1 LKEPPQQGFDLFSE
15 GLQMKP
21 RFTIALLWFVVVASA
36 AVPAAKAD
44 PAQSAKA
51 LLSQCIGAMGGIDLL
66 RSIETLS
73 YESVQHTFFHRVE
86 VSETLP
92 QIIVYESNE
101 VILQP
106 KNYSLH
112 EKSNWRWTDSA
123 AQRNSQLTVTPRGG
137 FSDSDNKETPITAD
151 GFYKALDI
159 FAANTISVLLSGFDA
174 TDPKLGTPTDES
186 AVVSF
191 HQSIYGQQVATTIG
205 ISKQTHLLQ
214 WIETE
219 HSYSQDV
226 FASFWGR
233 TVKRVVLSGWT
244 LNTNGLYF
252 PTKWQLSTNG
262 TIDGQE
268 SIFSLKINP
277 DVPASQFAIPE
288 EFKNSFEALHMT
300 EESLALR
307 NHGAGKH
314 LEVHDGVVMLPGMSG
329 AYNSLLVNQGKGIV
343 VIDAPYTNANSDYV
357 IAYAKKVFPGMPI
370 TGVVS
375 TNQLQFHLGGLP
387 AYAKVHAPIY
397 LLDANVALMRRFLAA
412 QVSVG
417 EIRESDIKLR
427 TVTERTA
434 IGSGENQIIII
445 PFRGTASARMMAVYF
460 PAIKLLY
467 CSDLYLPQQWGGQY
481 YMEHLAE
488 IRDLIDR
495 EHIDVLQISGV
506 SMVPHDWKELSA
518 LIPAAQIH
526 S

>member
-1 LKEPPQQGFDLFSE
+1 
-15 GLQMKP
+15 MK
-21 RFTIALLWFVVVASA
+21 RYFTIALLLSVNMASA
-36 AVPAAKAD
+36 AVPPAKD
-44 PAQSAKA
+44 DRSQSAKV
-51 LLSQCIGAMGGIDLL
+51 LLSQCTTKMGGIDLL
-66 RSIETLS
+66 RSVESLS

-86 VSETLP
+86 VSEALP
-92 QIIVYESNE
+92 QIIVYENND
-101 VILQP
+101 VVLQP
-106 KNYSLH
+106 KNYTLH

-123 AQRNSQLTVTPRGG
+123 AQRNSQLTITPQGG
-137 FSDSDNKETPITAD
+137 FGESDNKKTAITAD

-159 FAANTISVLLSGFDA
+159 FAANPVSVLLSGSEA
-174 TDPKLGTPTDES
+174 TDLNLGTPTNES
-186 AVVSF
+186 DVVSF
-191 HQSIYGQQVATTIG
+191 HRSIYGQPVATTIG
-205 ISKQTHLLQ
+205 ISKETHLLQ

-252 PTKWQLSTNG
+252 PTKWQFSTNG

-268 SIFSLKINP
+268 SLFNVQVNS
-277 DVPASQFAIPE
+277 DVPASEFAIPD
-288 EFKNSFEALHMT
+288 EFKNSFDALRMTDEA
-300 EESLALR
+300 LALR
-307 NHGAGKH
+307 NHGDGKH
-314 LEVHDGVVMLPGMSG
+314 LDSHDGIVMLPGTSG
-329 AYNSLLVNQGKGIV
+329 AYNSLLVKQDKGIL

-357 IAYAKKVFPGMPI
+357 IAYASKVFPGMPI

-397 LLDANVALMRRFLAA
+397 VLDSNVALMRRFLAA

-417 EIRESDIKLR
+417 KIRESDIKLLRIRRR
-427 TVTERTA
+427 TE
-434 IGSGENQIIII
+434 IGSGENRISVI
-445 PFRGTASARMMAVYF
+445 PFRGTASARMMAVYI
-460 PAIKLLY
+460 PATKLLY

-481 YMEHLAE
+481 YTEHLAE

-495 EHIDVLQISGV
+495 EHLDVLQVSGI
-506 SMVPHDWKELSA
+506 SMVPHDWKELSP
-518 LIPAAQIH
+518 LIPGTQSH